1 MKTRDNKDIEL
12 GNLLKQEAWDAQQN
26 EWFTHRVM
34 HKLPAKKNNS
44 ALHLAW
50 ICYIAAVLVCVGF
63 WIWTLVFNDT
73 TVITVRDIIYF
84 FIAIGV
90 TAMLT
95 ISPIVAMFRRDA

>member
-84 FIAIGV
+84 VVAIGV
-90 TAMLT
+90 TTMLA
-95 ISPIVAMFRRDA
+95 ISPLAALFRRD